1 MEYQLPEPFARTGLG
16 ADDAPPR
23 VFGSPLRYVQA
34 DGIIDQV
41 GPYLQRLG
49 YTRPA
54 VLLSA
59 RSKAAEGGSLLA
71 SLERAGLVAE
81 TAAFNGECSLAEI
94 RGHVSALTA
103 LAPCPDVLVAVGRG
117 KVVDAGR
124 AIAHR
129 LGTPFVAVPSLAS
142 NDSPTA
148 AVSVI
153 YTPDGVTE
161 SAELYDRNPVLVL
174 LDTGVI
180 ASAGERFLVAGMGD
194 ALATC
199 YEAQACVQSGRGVTV
214 FGGRPTLAGTA
225 LAELAADIIFTYG
238 REAQEAVRAG
248 RVNEALERVVE
259 ANTLLSGLGYEN
271 GGLAAAHAFAQAYT
285 VIPRVHHRYLHGEMV
300 ALGTLTQL
308 VLESRMDAAEK
319 LAQFGSG
326 IGLPVQLAQLG
337 LSRDDDAEL
346 TAIVD
351 AALAFP
357 FIGNMPCET
366 SAERLH
372 AALLHA
378 DELGCLITDQY
389 GAEAYHRI
397 HPVEA

>member
-16 ADDAPPR
+16 ADEVPPR

-34 DGIIDQV
+34 DGIIDRA
-41 GPYLQRLG
+41 GNFLQRLG

-59 RSKAAEGGSLLA
+59 RSRAAEGGRLLA
-71 SLERAGLVAE
+71 SLEQAGLAA
-81 TAAFNGECSLAEI
+81 TSAAFKGECSLAEI
-94 RGHVSALTA
+94 RAHVATLDALD
-103 LAPCPDVLVAVGRG
+103 PRPDVLVAVGGG

-124 AIAHR
+124 AMAHR
-129 LGTPFVAVPSLAS
+129 LGIPFVAAPSLAS

-153 YTPDGVTE
+153 YTPEGVTE
-161 SAELYDRNPVLVL
+161 SAEIYDRNPVLVL

-180 ASAGERFLVAGMGD
+180 ATAGERFLVAGMGD

-199 YEAQACVQSGRGVTV
+199 YEAQACVQSGQGITV

-225 LAELAADIIFTYG
+225 LAELAADTIFAHG
-238 REAQEAVRAG
+238 REAQDAVRAG
-248 RVNEALERVVE
+248 QVNEALERVVE

-285 VIPRVHHRYLHGEMV
+285 VIPRVHHNYLHGEMV

-308 VLESRMDAAEK
+308 VLESRMDEAEK
-319 LAQFGSG
+319 LARFFSG
-326 IGLPVQLAQLG
+326 IGLPIKLAQLD
-337 LSRDDDAEL
+337 LSRDDNGEL
-346 TAIVD
+346 ATIVD

-366 SAERLH
+366 TPERLR
-372 AALLHA
+372 AALIHT

-389 GAEAYHRI
+389 GAEAYRRI
-397 HPVEA
+397 HQLQA